1 MAKTTLNEA
10 PLESWHALQAAI
22 HGLTEEQCNQLI
34 ERELA
39 TKKRRNMVMRL
50 YMKMNKLRNKRERA
64 VLTKQTVLVRPGR
77 QAK

>member
-1 MAKTTLNEA
+1 MAKTLNIQ

-22 HGLTEEQCNQLI
+22 HDLSEDACNQLI
-34 ERELA
+34 DHELK

-50 YMKMNKLRNKRERA
+50 HMKMNKLRNIRERD
-64 VLTKQTVLVRPGR
+64 VIKKKTVLVRPGR